1 MRSVSNSLISSTS
14 TEIPHEQSQSNNS
27 SCNIGIGSRT
37 AGDDFLADVSE
48 TGSLMDRTN
57 TAEQVV
63 GKAGGSRH
71 SFSSSGQEN
80 TSNQPWICEKCV
92 R

>member
-14 TEIPHEQSQSNNS
+14 TEIPHEQSNNS
-27 SCNIGIGSRT
+27 SCNIGNGSRT
-37 AGDDFLADVSE
+37 AGEDFLADVSE

-57 TAEQVV
+57 TAEQVG
-63 GKAGGSRH
+63 GKAGGGRH